1 MPLDKLARKFSR
13 AKWEKPSFIQDDDIP
28 ADAVTGCL
36 RIIDNKLSF
45 WECTHDSLS
54 IEEVVLALAT
64 GPKYDTPD
72 KMHIVVVDREDLL
85 AEGLCL
91 VNSPG
96 DTAVVELRSRHLDM
110 TELTLVKLVKLAR
123 ITDRKVK
130 TDANCHLFTRM
141 QVARIIKGAIS
152 HRRIKPDELHPKL
165 LAELERIQT

>member
-36 RIIDNKLSF
+36 RTIDNKLSF

-72 KMHIVVVDREDLL
+72 KMHIVVVDREELL

-96 DTAVVELRSRHLDM
+96 DTAVVELRSRH
-110 TELTLVKLVKLAR
+110 
-123 ITDRKVK
+123 
-130 TDANCHLFTRM
+130 
-141 QVARIIKGAIS
+141 
-152 HRRIKPDELHPKL
+152 
-165 LAELERIQT
+165 